1 MMNLLNL
8 FKDFYIFMPYRHSGG
23 HEKIWK
29 DMLPL
34 LVCLETLDFF
44 SSKYFS
50 AFFNIMKQ
58 IRPYQLTSWT
68 EEHLIALAQVF
79 NKGHNVNF
87 AFFQA
92 FNNLMKNMELGKF
105 TK

>member
-1 MMNLLNL
+1 MEGYVTPTGMCILNS
-8 FKDFYIFMPYRHSGG
+8 R
-23 HEKIWK
+23 
-29 DMLPL
+29 PL
-34 LVCLETLDFF
+34 LRVGSSPEKSMKPSIFLEPLQI
-44 SSKYFS
+44 YIS

-92 FNNLMKNMELGKF
+92 FNNLMKNMELGRF
-105 TK
+105 TQFI

>member
-1 MMNLLNL
+1 
-8 FKDFYIFMPYRHSGG
+8 
-23 HEKIWK
+23 
-29 DMLPL
+29 
-34 LVCLETLDFF
+34 
-44 SSKYFS
+44 
-50 AFFNIMKQ
+50 MKQ

-105 TK
+105 IMQQNVMLKWGAYSQWSSSLYENRAK

>member
-1 MMNLLNL
+1 
-8 FKDFYIFMPYRHSGG
+8 
-23 HEKIWK
+23 
-29 DMLPL
+29 
-34 LVCLETLDFF
+34 
-44 SSKYFS
+44 
-50 AFFNIMKQ
+50 MKQ

-105 TK
+105 TKKLLHAILQSQFQTKAINFYSPSYLSIIIWWL

>member
-44 SSKYFS
+44 LKIFFSVFQYYEADQTISVDQLDRRTSYCPRSSF
-50 AFFNIMKQ
+50 
-58 IRPYQLTSWT
+58 
-68 EEHLIALAQVF
+68 
-79 NKGHNVNF
+79 
-87 AFFQA
+87 
-92 FNNLMKNMELGKF
+92 
-105 TK
+105 

>member
-1 MMNLLNL
+1 MQA
-8 FKDFYIFMPYRHSGG
+8 FWRAR
-23 HEKIWK
+23 K
-29 DMLPL
+29 DMEGYVTP
-34 LVCLETLDFF
+34 TGMSRNTRFF
-44 SSKYFS
+44 YSKYFS

>member
-1 MMNLLNL
+1 
-8 FKDFYIFMPYRHSGG
+8 
-23 HEKIWK
+23 
-29 DMLPL
+29 
-34 LVCLETLDFF
+34 
-44 SSKYFS
+44 
-50 AFFNIMKQ
+50 MKQ

-92 FNNLMKNMELGKF
+92 FNNLMKNMELGKLMKNF
-105 TK
+105 CVLYLSYQLRQKP

>member
-1 MMNLLNL
+1 
-8 FKDFYIFMPYRHSGG
+8 
-23 HEKIWK
+23 
-29 DMLPL
+29 
-34 LVCLETLDFF
+34 
-44 SSKYFS
+44 
-50 AFFNIMKQ
+50 MKQ

-105 TK
+105 VKILFLCDMVHHMDGMYSD

>member
-1 MMNLLNL
+1 
-8 FKDFYIFMPYRHSGG
+8 
-23 HEKIWK
+23 
-29 DMLPL
+29 
-34 LVCLETLDFF
+34 
-44 SSKYFS
+44 
-50 AFFNIMKQ
+50 MKQ

-105 TK
+105 IKTFVCDIAVTFSDKNHKLLQSAVFINHYLAAMTIMNVPKLNL

>member
-1 MMNLLNL
+1 MEG
-8 FKDFYIFMPYRHSGG
+8 YVTP
-23 HEKIWK
+23 
-29 DMLPL
+29 
-34 LVCLETLDFF
+34 T
-44 SSKYFS
+44 

-92 FNNLMKNMELGKF
+92 FIIS
-105 TK
+105 